1 MPQTEVLITFYSRC
15 GSTEKLALAAAVGAV
30 QARAQIRFRRLPDI
44 GEPNLM
50 ADSPECRQVHERLR
64 KEYVAPSEADVLRAD
79 AIIFVA
85 PPDFRS
91 VSPEWTEHLD
101 LIEELR
107 SAGKLHGKIA
117 AAIQNDPGQDEV
129 ARMMLRLGFIVVPPA
144 VNGDGPAR
152 ALAHGRRTAEIAT
165 ALKKGV

>member
-1 MPQTEVLITFYSRC
+1 MAQTEVLITFYSQC

-44 GEPNLM
+44 GDTSTSS
-50 ADSPECRQVHERLR
+50 DSPECRKVHERLR

-85 PPDFRS
+85 PSEFRA

-107 SAGKLHGKIA
+107 AAGKLNGKVA
-117 AAIQNDPGQDEV
+117 AAIQNDAGQDAL
-129 ARMMLRLGFIVVPPA
+129 ARMVLRLGFIVVPDGLS
-144 VNGDGPAR
+144 GDGPAR
-152 ALAHGRRTAEIAT
+152 ALVHGRRTAEVAT